1 MRTLRTAAIAAITM
15 STLALAACS
24 SDDPDTESSD
34 SPTAAVTGSSE
45 PTAAAGGLGT
55 EVTVV
60 THDSFAVPDDVISSF
75 EEESGLKVTFVAP
88 GDGGTLV
95 NQLIL
100 TKDAPLGDVVF
111 GVDNTFASRAID
123 EDVFADYTSSAPA
136 AAQAAQYAVPD
147 SAALTAIDF
156 SDVCL
161 NIDTTWFDAEGVTPP
176 ATLEDL
182 LSPDYKGLLSVTNPA
197 TSSPGLAFLLATIAA
212 EGDGWQDY
220 WKALDENDLRV
231 TSSWSD
237 TYFTDFSAP
246 NYGGDYPIVLSYA
259 SSPPSEVTEDGT
271 PTTAALLD
279 TCFRQVE
286 YAGVLNGA
294 KNPAA
299 AEAVVDWM
307 LSDAFQASI
316 PGEMYVYPVSTSVD
330 IPAAW
335 EEFAPLATTP
345 WTLTPAEITA
355 NRDDWIRQWTDIVTP

>member
-1 MRTLRTAAIAAITM
+1 MRTVRTAAIAAITI

-24 SDDPDTESSD
+24 SGDPDSESSD
-34 SPTAAVTGSSE
+34 TPTTATASSSE

-60 THDSFAVPDDVISSF
+60 THDSFAVPDDVLAAF
-75 EEESGLKVTFVAP
+75 EEDSGLKVTFVAP

-123 EDVFADYTSSAPA
+123 EDVFADYASSAPA

-161 NIDTTWFDAEGVTPP
+161 NVDNSWFEANDVAVP
-176 ATLEDL
+176 AALDDL
-182 LSPDYKGLLSVTNPA
+182 LKPEYKGLLSVTNPA
-197 TSSPGLAFLLATIAA
+197 TSSPGLAFLLATISA

-220 WKALDENDLRV
+220 WTALNDNDLRV

-237 TYFTDFSAP
+237 TYYTDFSAP

-259 SSPPSEVTEDGT
+259 SSPPYEAGEDGT
-271 PTTAALLD
+271 TPTSALLD

-299 AEAVVDWM
+299 GQAVVDWM
-307 LSDAFQASI
+307 LSDDFQASI
-316 PGEMYVYPVSTSVD
+316 PENMYVYPVSTSVA
-330 IPAAW
+330 IPASW
-335 EEFAPLATTP
+335 EESAPLATTP

-355 NRDDWIRQWTDIVTP
+355 NRDDWIQQWTDIVTP